1 MKKRLLAFLA
11 VALSVLFVLP
21 LAGPIVTYAANALP
35 RDEAQYVAAER
46 NVALN
51 KPVTVTEGRYIDNSD
66 WNPSR
71 LVDGIADG
79 GLHLQAAPD
88 VYDHEITEEN
98 AVDVTINLK
107 GTYTI
112 KSVRLK
118 TPSPSYDWG
127 ALPYGWILQ
136 VSSDGGETFQNAVNV
151 TSGNAFDSQV
161 DVPAEF
167 SAATHVRIHIYDD
180 SNAAGRVGVNFT
192 AIGELEVM
200 GTAYDAW
207 TNSPS
212 YVDNNASA
220 LDTREGTLSYTPS
233 ADGKTVTIS
242 YYDPSAQETK
252 SYVVPNNN
260 NYLFGGFGGV
270 DDLGRELSE
279 AGENGVVALDG
290 DQEKYIGIFYFLWH
304 GMHDGANASI
314 GKAWN
319 LQAALE
325 ANGGYSYGT
334 VGSEW
339 DMHWFAEPLYGY
351 YHGNDTYVYRKHVE
365 LLMNAGVDF
374 LYFDITNNFSYTDR
388 ALTLMSILQE
398 YSDQGYDVPQIVFYT
413 NTDSLKRVREI
424 YNDIYSQ
431 NLYPDTWFRID
442 GKPVVVA
449 HPSTLDQ
456 RASETIVGAPTVGE
470 FFTVKQTQWPND
482 AMNDDLPGNMTSTNN
497 SWPWM
502 DFHWP
507 QRVYTTAEGTDGAI
521 SVSLAQ
527 HSGTTD
533 FSDSATKGNRYQY
546 NRGRSFQSNG
556 TTTNNIS
563 YSILDT
569 KYNSNAKTQWTNWSN
584 DWSRS
589 NYGYNFQEQFDYA
602 LKQTNVKYILIT
614 GWNEWVATNCGTADA
629 PEFIDAASVEFSRDI
644 EMTKGYYF
652 DNYYMQLVSNIQK
665 AKGTAPYIIQD
676 QRYPINVTGSFDQWN
691 KIALT
696 YTDPMGDASYRNHI
710 GYGPEAYQTYTNETG
725 RNDIVASK
733 ITSDTKNVYFYI
745 QTAEAISYYS
755 NDAWM
760 QIYVDVD
767 RNASTGWYGYDYIIN
782 YAAQGE
788 FTTTVAKY
796 TGTNG
801 AYKFEALADTVSYQV
816 KNNQMMIA
824 VPLAQLGISNYNA
837 VNFEF
842 KVLDAQN
849 SDMTTMESFYTDGDV
864 APLGRLNYIYHG
876 RTTDALD
883 PVKNNAVADVIPEA
897 EKPVEY
903 KKTEGFLKL
912 WGTESSTSSYRNSL
926 TTNEA
931 TSVGVRLTVP
941 ADIVITDFSTMFTG
955 VTDRSD
961 ITLRVYRWNN
971 SQADTVKGVV
981 VYEETKQYMATSGGD
996 ATVVVNLPAA
1006 GSNAITN
1013 GDYFFVWTS
1022 ASGKTQAAQQN
1033 SSLGGVVSGLSTYAN
1048 GSQISTSGMS
1058 NRSKHTRSAI
1068 SYLKTTD
1075 TVATPVDTSKYTQ
1088 VSNQKAHVIL
1098 LAGQSNAS
1106 GSTPNNDLALH
1117 ESKNYARYQAGF
1129 SNVKILYWNDYGTTY
1144 LPDGNSS
1151 GDQFVNVTT
1160 AQGGNVNSF
1169 GIEIGLAE
1177 YLSETYPG
1185 ETFYLIKSAIGGSML
1200 TSQHADASAS
1210 YWLNNGSTEG
1220 RAYTVFK
1227 NCVLNG
1233 LSSLEAQG
1241 LDPEVVAFMWMQ
1253 GESDAIYADNAQNY
1267 LANMNSFNTQLQNM
1281 IPDQYEPAN
1290 GIAILDSAIATNA
1303 CWTYPSQVNAAK
1315 RQFAEQNQNYYYL
1328 DTTDLVATADAAH
1341 YGASDM
1347 IKLGRTFGAGVATV
1361 LKNAHYVSLP
1371 PSSEGFEA
1379 VRENVAFGKS
1389 CNGEVNQFAGNAG
1402 WTFASLTD
1410 GIHSELA
1417 PDNNVSGGVIFNNAD
1432 VGADV
1437 NNQTLFIA
1445 LGDVCLI
1452 DEIKLYAHTWAGFE
1466 GVSVFPSTFELD
1478 VYTKNW
1484 EWVTVVSDGN
1494 GAGRTWYD
1502 GALSCTFTPIEA
1514 VAVRIR
1520 ITGASTYGVFN
1531 ALGEMEVWGYNTAA
1545 TNMVNAALNKGALV
1559 QPETNA
1565 LQQGPTYASWDP
1577 ARMTDGTILTSG
1589 QGLYLTNAPDGTYL
1603 SAPAGD
1609 TDLLIGLQNVYDLY
1623 YFELY
1628 PFQYA
1633 AGLPMGYG
1641 LPRAYTIYY
1650 SMDGVNWEEAI
1661 SVDGNAEGANPY
1673 MIEWGKQTLYLESA
1687 VRAKFLKITVTDYC
1701 YFHHDGNDVPDW
1713 AGIGEFTAMGMPA
1726 YEAAN
1731 TLPSDVDNVALG
1743 GTVNSYGTTL
1753 NWAGTEWDD
1762 KNMVDGIIPNVNIA
1776 QGLFFVGGTPGAE
1789 YGSAPDGSR
1798 TVDIKLNG
1806 TCEVYG
1812 FDLYATQFNKDKYLG
1827 YTYPTAYII
1836 YTSADGGATWEP
1848 AYGFVDSTDQIWVPY
1863 HTAVF
1868 EESKIATDVR
1878 IVISHWSGN
1887 VECPVPQGIGEF
1899 VLYGKDL
1906 NAAANVAVGKPIT
1919 KSGGGNTWGAI
1930 GDGWGVQFVNDGLTV
1945 SNTGVSSALMY
1956 DNDGLSGSTDTTGT
1970 AVGLKLTID
1979 LQGTYEISEY
1989 ALWQGMFGQ
1998 KNLLPSGFTFSVST
2012 NGGSSYTVVDTVTDY
2027 APATQDVKLS
2037 RVLSQTYSG
2046 VTHVRLEVTANS
2058 GSGLTLIGELEVL
2071 GKMQKSN
2078 GVGTPDTTNKLTI
2091 AGISS
2096 NNSQEST
2103 PASKL
2108 TDGNTTTSSWKS
2120 AASATGANPTLI
2132 TADLGSVYEV
2142 DSVLLYSASADASTL
2157 PRNFRIEV
2165 SYNGN
2170 DWTTVATYMGI
2181 AAVNAQGQ
2189 AFTAKF
2195 ARTYAQY
2202 VRVVITADSD
2212 ADYSEIA
2219 ELAICGSAHSL
2230 HVYTEYATAD
2240 KNVKT
2245 AATCSTQA
2253 VYYVSC
2259 PCGANGTA
2267 TFSAGGFAAHNY
2279 VKTDDADKL
2288 EDANCSTPAVYAKEC
2303 QYCGKHGGGV
2313 FAKGEVVDHSFT
2325 AEEAH
2330 SNYLATEKTCADYA
2344 TYYCSCATCNLK
2356 GTDTFEFVLG
2366 GKLPHTEDAGVYDK
2380 TTGIRTYHCD
2390 ECHNVARTVGVE
2402 FSMSVTLGTN
2412 LDVNYFATVDTEATN
2427 PVLNIEVPGQEKLNA
2442 TIAGVKYGTAED
2454 GRDIY
2459 VFTYT
2464 DVGPQNVG
2472 TTVNLSLSCDENTVH
2487 QKAHAVESYLNDIK
2501 TDENE
2506 SAAAVA
2512 AADALLVYANAA
2524 KRVVTADSS
2533 INVDVSNYVNV
2544 ATTAKAVANNG
2555 IFATF
2560 KGATVWFD
2568 NVNRIRYTVE
2578 LPEGT
2583 NVDDLTFKVAVN
2595 GGAETEITADNMKVF
2610 GNIVYIYTDGV
2621 EAAHYDDKY
2630 TVTVYNGDVAGASA
2644 TYSVNSY
2651 VHTMQDKAE
2660 SDQVLLAKALYMYG
2674 LSAKA
2679 LAQ

>member
-35 RDEAQYVAAER
+35 RDEAQLVVAER

-66 WNPSR
+66 WNPAGV
-71 LVDGIADG
+71 VDGIEDR
-79 GLHLQAAPD
+79 GLHFQAAPD
-88 VYDHEITEEN
+88 VYDMDITEEN
-98 AVDVTINLK
+98 AIDVTIDLK
-107 GTYTI
+107 GIYTI
-112 KSVRLK
+112 KTVRLK
-118 TPSPSYDWG
+118 TPSPSYNWG
-127 ALPYGWILQ
+127 SLPYGWILQ
-136 VSSDGGETFQNAVNV
+136 VSNDGGQTFQNAVNV

-167 SAATHVRIHIYDD
+167 AAATHVRIHVYDD
-180 SNAAGRVGVNFT
+180 SHGKERGIGVDFT
-192 AIGELEVM
+192 AIGEIEVM

-207 TNSPS
+207 TNTPT
-212 YVDNNASA
+212 YVENNASA
-220 LDTREGTLSYTPS
+220 LDTRPGTLSYTPS

-242 YYDPSAQETK
+242 YYDPSAMETK

-260 NYLFGGFGGV
+260 NYLFGGFAGV
-270 DDLGRELSE
+270 DDLGRELYE
-279 AGENGVVALDG
+279 AGENGIVALDG

-304 GMHDGANASI
+304 GLHDSANATV
-314 GKAWN
+314 GKAYN

-334 VGSEW
+334 VGASG

-374 LYFDITNNFSYTDR
+374 LYFDITNNYSYTDR

-413 NTDSLKRVREI
+413 NTDSIKRVREI
-424 YNDIYSQ
+424 YDDIYGK

-449 HPSTLDQ
+449 RPDTLDQ
-456 RASETIVGAPTVGE
+456 RASETQVGAPTVGE
-470 FFTVKQTQWPND
+470 FFTVKQTQWPN
-482 AMNDDLPGNMTSTNN
+482 NSLDDVLPGNMTQTNN

-521 SVSLAQ
+521 NVSLAQ
-527 HSGTTD
+527 HGATGK
-533 FSDSATKGNRYQY
+533 FSDSATKNGNRYYY

-556 TTTNNIS
+556 TTSNNIT
-563 YSILDT
+563 YSALDT
-569 KYNSNAKTQWTNWSN
+569 KFNNNAKTQWNNWNSDN
-584 DWSRS
+584 SRS

-614 GWNEWVATNCGTADA
+614 GWNEWVATNYYGQSTETAADA
-629 PEFIDAASVEFSRDI
+629 ANASTKAQFVDAASVEFSRDI

-710 GYGPEAYQTYTNETG
+710 GYGETGFQTYTNNTG

-733 ITSDTKNVYFYI
+733 VTSDTKNVYFYV

-760 QIYVDVD
+760 QIYVNVD
-767 RNASTGWYGYDYIIN
+767 CNANTGWYGYDYIIN

-788 FTTTVAKY
+788 YTTTVAKY

-801 AYKFEALADTVSYQV
+801 EYKFEAMEGTVSYQV
-816 KNNQMMIA
+816 KNNQMMVA
-824 VPLAQLGISNYNA
+824 VPLYQLGISNYNA

-842 KVLDAQN
+842 KVLDAKN

-883 PVKNNAVADVIPEA
+883 PVKNDAVADVIPEA

-912 WGTESSTSSYRNSL
+912 WGTESSSSSYRKSL

-931 TSVGVRLTVP
+931 TSVGIRLTVP

-955 VTDRSD
+955 VKDRSD

-971 SQADTVKGVV
+971 SQATTVKGVV

-1013 GDYFFVWTS
+1013 GEYFFVWTS

-1033 SSLGGVVSGLSTYAN
+1033 SSLGGIVSGLSTYAN
-1048 GSQISTSGMS
+1048 GSQISTSGTANKNS
-1058 NRSKHTRSAI
+1058 HTRSAI
-1068 SYLKTTD
+1068 SYLKTTT

-1106 GSTPNNDLALH
+1106 GSTPITDLRLH
-1117 ESKNYARYQAGF
+1117 ESTNAARYDSGF
-1129 SNVKILYWNDYGTTY
+1129 SNVKIMYWNDYTSSSN
-1144 LPDGNSS
+1144 NS
-1151 GDQFVNVTT
+1151 DWKFVDVKTG
-1160 AQGGNVNSF
+1160 QGANANCF

-1200 TSQHADASAS
+1200 TSNKADANAT
-1210 YWLNNGSTEG
+1210 YWLNNGTTEG
-1220 RAYTVFK
+1220 TAYTVFK

-1233 LSSLEAQG
+1233 LQSLSDQG

-1253 GESDAIYADNAQNY
+1253 GESDATVSANATNY
-1267 LANMNSFNTQLQNM
+1267 LSNMNKFNTQLQDM
-1281 IPDQYEPAN
+1281 IPDQYEPTN

-1303 CWTYPSQVNAAK
+1303 CWQFSSQVNAAK

-1341 YGASDM
+1341 YGASDL
-1347 IKLGRTFGAGVATV
+1347 IKLGRAFGAGIQTV
-1361 LKNAHYVSLP
+1361 LKNANYVAKAP
-1371 PSSEGFEA
+1371 DAAVEA
-1379 VRENVAFGKS
+1379 TRHNVALGKGVAGTAWASTDWGAFG
-1389 CNGEVNQFAGNAG
+1389 
-1402 WTFASLTD
+1402 LTD
-1410 GIHSELA
+1410 GVYGAYGPAASAGGAVDGPLFNDA
-1417 PDNNVSGGVIFNNAD
+1417 GSGMLMVW
-1432 VGADV
+1432 
-1437 NNQTLFIA
+1437 
-1445 LGDVCLI
+1445 LGENCEI
-1452 DEIKLYAHTWAGFE
+1452 DQIDLYAWTWQDFKGT
-1466 GVSVFPSTFELD
+1466 STFPSA
-1478 VYTKNW
+1478 YTIEVGDADGNW
-1484 EWVTVVSDGN
+1484 TTVVSDSGITN
-1494 GAGRTWYD
+1494 WQVEHGAKTY
-1502 GALSCTFTPIEA
+1502 TFDP
-1514 VAVRIR
+1514 VVGDRVRFNNL
-1520 ITGASTYGVFN
+1520 GASGRGDFTGL
-1531 ALGEMEVWGYNTAA
+1531 AEMQVWGVE
-1545 TNMVNAALNKGALV
+1545 TNPTRFVNAALNKGALV
-1559 QPETNA
+1559 QPETNT
-1565 LQQGPTYASWDP
+1565 LNQGPTHAAWDP
-1577 ARMTDGTILTSG
+1577 ARLTDGALSTNG
-1589 QGLYLTNAPDGTYL
+1589 AGLYLTGDQTGATGYT
-1603 SAPAGD
+1603 SAPEGA
-1609 TDLLIGLQNVYDLY
+1609 TDILINLQGAYDLY

-1628 PFQYA
+1628 PGQI
-1633 AGLPMGYG
+1633 GQWNPEGYG
-1641 LPRAYTIYY
+1641 LPRAYTIYT
-1650 SMDGVNWEEAI
+1650 SMDGITWTEAI
-1661 SVDGNAEGANPY
+1661 SVDGNAEGVDPVL
-1673 MIEWGKQTLYLESA
+1673 IEQRKQTLYLESA
-1687 VRAKFLKITVTDYC
+1687 VRAKYVKITVTDYS
-1701 YFHHDGNDVPDW
+1701 YLHFDGNDQPDW
-1713 AGIGEFTAMGMPA
+1713 STIGEFTAMGMPA
-1726 YEAAN
+1726 YVAPN
-1731 TLPSDVDNVALG
+1731 TIPSGAMNVAQG
-1743 GTVNSYGTTL
+1743 GTVNAYGTTL
-1753 NWAGTEWDD
+1753 NWDNSEWNDQ
-1762 KNMVDGIIPNVNIA
+1762 KMVNGVITSAAVGE
-1776 QGLFFVGGTPGAE
+1776 GLFFVGGTPGAE
-1789 YGSAPDGSR
+1789 YGSAPNGNR

-1806 TCEVYG
+1806 TYEVYG
-1812 FDLYATQFNKDKYLG
+1812 YDLYAMQFNGTYNLG
-1827 YTYPTAYII
+1827 YTYPAAYTI

-1848 AYGFVDSTDQIWVPY
+1848 AYGFIDSTDKIWVPY
-1863 HTAVF
+1863 HSGAF
-1868 EESKIATDVR
+1868 AEPKLATDIR
-1878 IVISHWSGN
+1878 IVFTHWSGN
-1887 VECPVPQGIGEF
+1887 VECVVPQGIGEF
-1899 VLYGKDL
+1899 ILYGKDL
-1906 NAAANVAVGKPIT
+1906 NGAGNVALGKPYT
-1919 KSGGGNTWGAI
+1919 FTPAGATWGAV
-1930 GDGWGVQFVNDGLTV
+1930 GDGWGHMFVNDGLTV
-1945 SNTGVSSALMY
+1945 SNTGASSGLMY
-1956 DNDGLSGSTDTTGT
+1956 DNTGDYSGT
-1970 AVGLKLTID
+1970 AGSAVGATFTID
-1979 LQGTYEISEY
+1979 LQGAYEISEY
-1989 ALWQGMFGQ
+1989 ILWQGMVGTTG
-1998 KNLLPSGFTFSVST
+1998 LLPAGYTFSIST
-2012 NGGSSYTVVDTVTDY
+2012 DNGASFQDVDVVTD
-2027 APATQDVKLS
+2027 AAVTPTSFSHK
-2037 RVLSQTYSG
+2037 LSQTYSG
-2046 VTHVRLEVTANS
+2046 VTHVRLKITQDS
-2058 GSGLTLIGELEVL
+2058 GIGITLLGELEVIGVL
-2071 GKMQKSN
+2071 QKSAN
-2078 GVGTPDTTNKLTI
+2078 VGTPDLTNKLTI
-2091 AGISS
+2091 NSINA
-2096 NNSQEST
+2096 NNT
-2103 PASKL
+2103 ANDDAYL
-2108 TDGNTTTSSWKS
+2108 TDGNTTSNSWMN
-2120 AASATGANPTLI
+2120 ATPASGKNPVII
-2132 TADLGSVYEV
+2132 TADLGIVYEV
-2142 DSVLLYSASADASTL
+2142 DSVLLYTASATSTL
-2157 PRNFRIEV
+2157 PRSFHVEV
-2165 SYNGN
+2165 SYNGI
-2170 DWTTVATYMGI
+2170 DWNTVASYMGV
-2181 AAVNAQGQ
+2181 AATNAQGQ

-2195 ARTYAQY
+2195 TRTYAQY
-2202 VRVVITADSD
+2202 VRVVITDDS
-2212 ADYSEIA
+2212 AAGYSEIS
-2219 ELAICGSAHSL
+2219 EIAICGSAHSL
-2230 HVYTEYATAD
+2230 HVYTENATAD
-2240 KNVKT
+2240 RNVKT
-2245 AATCSTQA
+2245 PATCSTQA
-2253 VYYVSC
+2253 VYFVSC
-2259 PCGANGTA
+2259 PCGANHDSK
-2267 TFSAGGFAAHNY
+2267 TFTAGGYTAHNY

-2303 QYCGKHGGGV
+2303 EYCGKHGGGV
-2313 FAKGEVVDHSFT
+2313 FAKGETVDHSFT

-2330 SNYLATEKTCADYA
+2330 SNYLATEKTCTAYA

-2356 GTDTFEFVLG
+2356 GTTTFEFVLG
-2366 GKLPHTEDAGVYDK
+2366 GKAPHTEDAGVYDK
-2380 TTGIRTYHCD
+2380 TTGERTYHCD
-2390 ECHNVARTVGVE
+2390 ECKNATRTVGVE
-2402 FSMSVTLGTN
+2402 FAMSVTLGTN
-2412 LDVNYFATVDTEATN
+2412 LDVNYFATVDAEATN
-2427 PVLNIEVPGQEKLNA
+2427 PVLSIEVPGQDKLNA
-2442 TIAGVKYGTAED
+2442 TIAGVLYGTAED
-2454 GRDIY
+2454 GRNIY
-2459 VFTYT
+2459 KFTYT

-2487 QKAHAVESYLNDIK
+2487 EKAHAVESYLTDIK
-2501 TDENE
+2501 ADENE
-2506 SAAAVA
+2506 SEAAVA

-2555 IFATF
+2555 TFATF

-2630 TVTVYNGDVAGASA
+2630 TVTIYNGDVAGASA

-2651 VHTMQDKAE
+2651 VHTMQNQAE
-2660 SDQVLLAKALYMYG
+2660 SDQVLLAKALYLYG
-2674 LSAKA
+2674 LAAKD